1 MELSGKSKGPII
13 ILLSM
18 GVFGEDQLAAAE
30 KPASELE
37 LKLQSGPYQ
46 HIGSPSGLRNQPPL
60 PLSVSCSI

>member
-1 MELSGKSKGPII
+1 
-13 ILLSM
+13 M